1 MIQRIQTIYLLLV
14 TALVAVTLSLPLAS
28 FSAGVEPFTLV
39 AFGLKDATGEVVVNS
54 IYMTILLVLACLL
67 PFVTIFL
74 FKRRMLQIRLC
85 AIEGVLLLGA
95 EAMIFIYYYLADRLF
110 SSFEFHEQ
118 SLGVAVALPVMAL
131 LFCYLAARA
140 IMRDEVLV
148 RSLDRVR

>member
-14 TALVAVTLSLPLAS
+14 TALLAVTLCLPLAS
-28 FSAGVEPFTLV
+28 FSAGIEPFTLT
-39 AFGLKDATGEVVVNS
+39 AFGLKSAAGEVVIRT
-54 IYMTILLVLACLL
+54 IYMTILLALACLL
-67 PFVTIFL
+67 PFVTILL

-85 AIEGVLLLGA
+85 VVEGVLLVGA
-95 EAMIFIYYYLADRLF
+95 EAMILIYYFLSDRLF
-110 SSFEFHEQ
+110 SGFEFHEQ
-118 SLGVAVALPVMAL
+118 SLGVAIALPIVAL